1 MRDKNKFKIGISS
14 IGAHLTDPITQ
25 QKLSDKDRVNQLINM
40 GILAD
45 KLNLD
50 IYALGESHEKG
61 FASAGHI
68 VILAAIAQ
76 ATNDISL
83 MSSVTV
89 ISPLDPIRVYED
101 FTTLDLISDG
111 RASIVLG
118 KGSRVG
124 SFELLGYSPHDY
136 DDLFEEKE
144 NLMLEINQATR
155 DQKKINWK
163 GKFRAPLVNAEIYPK
178 PSNNE
183 IPIWHAVGGGS
194 RSAITAAKKAL
205 PIMLT
210 TLAGSSV
217 SFKQAIDAY
226 RNTLQQYHPT
236 MELPII
242 TTSWFYTAKTDEAA
256 VKEFYP
262 YFNGMMKELRSD
274 SVPIDFLYQSLDIE
288 NSLMIG
294 STETIIDKLKY
305 QYSLYQQQGFLA
317 HVDTGAIPE
326 KSIMNNIEVLAKE
339 ISPEVKKYIDN
350 F

>member
-1 MRDKNKFKIGISS
+1 MKDKFKIGISS
-14 IGAHLTDPITQ
+14 IGAHLTDPITHN
-25 QKLSDKDRVNQLINM
+25 KLSDKDRVHQLINM

-50 IYALGESHEKG
+50 IYALGESHEKN
-61 FASAGHI
+61 FVSAGHT

-76 ATNDISL
+76 ATNDIHL

-101 FTTLDLISDG
+101 FTTLDLISNG
-111 RASIVLG
+111 RSAIVLG

-124 SFELLGYSPHDY
+124 SFELLGYSPSDY
-136 DDLFEEKE
+136 DELFEEKE
-144 NLMLEINQATR
+144 NLMLELNQSTR
-155 DQKKINWK
+155 EQKKINWQ
-163 GKFRAPLVNAEIYPK
+163 GKFRAPLMNAEIFPK
-178 PSNNE
+178 PTNNE
-183 IPIWHAVGGGS
+183 IMIWHAVGGGS
-194 RSAITAAKKAL
+194 RSAISAAKKAL

-217 SFKQAIDAY
+217 RFKHAIDAY
-226 RNTLQQYHPT
+226 RQTLQQYHDDLD
-236 MELPII
+236 LPII
-242 TTSWFYTAKTDEAA
+242 TTSWFYTAKTDEEA
-256 VKEFYP
+256 VKQFYP

-274 SVPIDFLYQSLDIE
+274 SVPIDFLYESLDVE

-294 STETIIDKLKY
+294 SAETIINKLKY

-339 ISPEVKKYIDN
+339 ISPEIKRYVDD